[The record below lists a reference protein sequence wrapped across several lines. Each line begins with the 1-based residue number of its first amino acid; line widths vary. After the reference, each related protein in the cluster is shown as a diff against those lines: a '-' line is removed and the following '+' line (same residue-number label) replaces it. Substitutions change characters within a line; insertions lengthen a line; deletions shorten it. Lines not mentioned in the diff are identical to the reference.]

1 MFIDVKLALF
11 DNIL

>member
-1 MFIDVKLALF
+1 MFIDVKLALY